1 MSARHVN
8 TRRLG
13 DTTTQRSV
21 ADVRGRSAALERRFA
36 YPVLLATLLVIPQL
50 LLEEAGVTGTWGTVS
65 TLLDWAIW
73 LTFLAEVVTLFAV
86 AADRRAWARHHVID
100 IAIVAL
106 TPPVGAGV
114 LASIRLLRLLR
125 LVRLLRLAPLVR
137 GVFSINSL
145 VYAALLAV
153 TTMFAGGIA
162 FAEVEPDTSSKDGI
176 YWALTTMTTV
186 GYGDLTPTTDA
197 GRLVAGIVMLVGI
210 GFVAT
215 LTAAIADRLIVAGG
229 TARPGS
235 VHGLAERLDRI
246 EAQLAQLAATGPATD
261 RAEPFTEGRRPR
273 EEAEAAPTGRF
284 ARDEPAVPADV
295 THTDSQHDG

>member
-1 MSARHVN
+1 MTA
-8 TRRLG
+8 TG
-13 DTTTQRSV
+13 DRSIAAAV
-21 ADVRGRSAALERRFA
+21 GREQHLERRFA

-50 LLEEAGVTGTWGTVS
+50 LLEEAGVTGTWGTVG

-86 AADRRAWARHHVID
+86 AEDRRAWARHHVID
-100 IAIVAL
+100 IAIVVL

-197 GRLVAGIVMLVGI
+197 GRVVAGIVMLVGI

-229 TARPGS
+229 TTRPGS
-235 VHGLAERLDRI
+235 VQGLSDRLDRI
-246 EAQLAQLAATGPATD
+246 EAQLAQLAATGHTTD
-261 RAEPFTEGRRPR
+261 PTEASTDGRPPR
-273 EEAEAAPTGRF
+273 EEAEVAPTGRF
-284 ARDEPAVPADV
+284 TRDNPAALGDA
-295 THTDSQHDG
+295 THTDAQHDG